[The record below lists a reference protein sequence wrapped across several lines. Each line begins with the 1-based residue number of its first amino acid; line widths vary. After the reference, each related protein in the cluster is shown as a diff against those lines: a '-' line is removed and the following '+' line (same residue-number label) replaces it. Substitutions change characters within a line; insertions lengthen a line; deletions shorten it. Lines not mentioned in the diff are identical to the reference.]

1 MLQEVKEGKGEK
13 GQWCKKEPF
22 TGDCR
27 DGSEGRGRETS
38 INFRGM
44 TFREPKL
51 GDLHLLCEVEVL
63 AIS

>member
-1 MLQEVKEGKGEK
+1 MLQKVKEGTGGK

-27 DGSEGRGRETS
+27 DGSEGKETS

-44 TFREPKL
+44 TSREPKL
-51 GDLHLLCEVEVL
+51 GDLHLLWEVEVL